1 MQAHILSRK
10 LLPDIP
16 SASGIEVAGPQVFI
30 IGDDSAWLFVLNRR
44 WELNRK
50 IRLYEPASET
60 AGRIPKPLKA
70 DLEAMTALPCKGGT
84 QLLVIG
90 SGSAQNRN
98 TGFRIE
104 TSPPF
109 GVHLCDLS
117 GLYTHFS
124 RHPQIVG
131 GRKLNLEGLAVSQ
144 DTVFFLQRG
153 NVSGM
158 NALVSMPLEAFSD
171 YLDHNASLPEITVR
185 HYQLPAI
192 QGLLAGFSGLTA
204 IDSQRLLFTAT
215 VEDTADEITDGA
227 SLGSFVGIIDLS
239 KPDCKPEIAPILCH
253 TPFSGKVESIAVLQT
268 ISENCLHAVA
278 VTDSDGGASELLVLE
293 ISW

>member
-1 MQAHILSRK
+1 LQAHISSRTQ
-10 LLPDIP
+10 LPGIP
-16 SASGIEVAGPQVFI
+16 SASGIEVVGEQVFI
-30 IGDDSAWLFVLNRR
+30 IGDDSAWLSVLNRQ
-44 WELNRK
+44 WELTRK
-50 IRLYEPASET
+50 IRLYEPSSEP
-60 AGRIPKPLKA
+60 AGRVPKPLKP
-70 DLEAMTALPCKGGT
+70 DLEAMAALPCKGGT

-104 TSPPF
+104 TGPPF
-109 GVHLCDLS
+109 GVHPCDLS
-117 GLYTHFS
+117 GLYANFS

-144 DTVFFLQRG
+144 DTIFFLQRG

-158 NALVSMPLEAFSD
+158 NALVSMSLTAFSD
-171 YLDHNASLPEITVR
+171 YLDHAAPLPEITVR
-185 HYQLPAI
+185 GYQLPAI
-192 QGLLAGFSGLTA
+192 QGLPAGFSGLAA
-204 IDSQRLLFTAT
+204 IDSRRLLFTAT

-227 SLGSFVGIIDLS
+227 SLGSFVGIIDLGN
-239 KPDCKPEIAPILCH
+239 PDCQPEIAPILCN
-253 TPFSGKVESIAVLQT
+253 TPFNGKVESIAVLQT
-268 ISENCLHAVA
+268 VSENRLQAVA